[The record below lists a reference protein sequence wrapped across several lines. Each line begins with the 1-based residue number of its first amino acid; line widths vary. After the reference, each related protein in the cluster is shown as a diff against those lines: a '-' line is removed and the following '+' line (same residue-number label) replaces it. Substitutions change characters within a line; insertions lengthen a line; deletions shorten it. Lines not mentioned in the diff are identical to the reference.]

1 MSNHVGG
8 AGSGGNRSPGPRR
21 AQLLQPR
28 GGRGRVLVAR
38 LPLQIREQL
47 VDRFDPSGALSLA
60 LCRTTR
66 TCIEHAPRRCRCAL
80 LRRKEAVCDRRGIRA
95 GHRQPLCSLDSLVAT
110 RPELMLRLD
119 SSPMAVSGIEAVSHL
134 GARRSLALGHRDE
147 LSRGC
152 PCGRARKSAPRRL
165 QARAPREEFA
175 RARAQRCDGG
185 GRATPARRRRQA
197 CRKGARR
204 DGGYHGGRRRAPRVR
219 RRTVAGGGGAGERRM
234 RGADEGR
241 SVASEGAAARAYF
254 NSC

>member
-1 MSNHVGG
+1 MGAARGALPASPHPCQTMPGDVGSA

-21 AQLLQPR
+21 ELLQPR

-60 LCRTTR
+60 LRAVQSAEKR
-66 TCIEHAPRRCRCAL
+66 VHAPRRCRCAL

-95 GHRQPLCSLDSLVAT
+95 GRRQPLCSLDSLVAT
-110 RPELMLRLD
+110 RPERVLRLD

-134 GARRSLALGHRDE
+134 GARRTLALGHRDE
-147 LSRGC
+147 LPRGC

-175 RARAQRCDGG
+175 RARRLALRQWWACNAGTAASADM
-185 GRATPARRRRQA
+185 PARRSPRRWVSWRPMA
-197 CRKGARR
+197 GAAGASAHRGR
-204 DGGYHGGRRRAPRVR
+204 WGRRRRAEDAR
-219 RRTVAGGGGAGERRM
+219 R
-234 RGADEGR
+234 
-241 SVASEGAAARAYF
+241 
-254 NSC
+254 